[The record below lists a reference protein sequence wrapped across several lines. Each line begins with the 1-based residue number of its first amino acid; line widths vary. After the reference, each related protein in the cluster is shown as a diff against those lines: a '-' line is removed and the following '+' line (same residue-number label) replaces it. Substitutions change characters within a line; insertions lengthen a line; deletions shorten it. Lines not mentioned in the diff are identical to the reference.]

1 MFLRDLLYFIS
12 QKNIMIDPFTAFAIA
27 QGAVKGIKAAVQL
40 GKDVNGL
47 YKEFST
53 FFQSADE
60 VHRASSKMRIE
71 SIGKTDAQI
80 SSEAL
85 QIAMASKA
93 LRDSEKELKD
103 LLYWSGNAPV
113 WEEMMAERVRMMKE
127 RNAAEKAIAEQKQ
140 KDKEAMAVL
149 FMNVMYS
156 IGGLMVVVPVVM
168 GTFHVIINRGF

>member
-1 MFLRDLLYFIS
+1 
-12 QKNIMIDPFTAFAIA
+12 MIDPFTAFAMA
-27 QGAVKGIKAAVQL
+27 QGAVQGIKSAMQL

-60 VHRASSKMRIE
+60 VHRASTKMRIDN
-71 SIGKTDAQI
+71 IGKTDSQI
-80 SSEAL
+80 NDEAL

-113 WEEMMAERVRMMKE
+113 WDEMMAERLRMMKE
-127 RNAAEKAIAEQKQ
+127 RNAAEKAIADKKQ
-140 KDKEAMAVL
+140 KDKEAIAQFFLNSMYFIGALMIVIPVL
-149 FMNVMYS
+149 Y
-156 IGGLMVVVPVVM
+156 
-168 GTFHVIINRGF
+168 GTFYIITNRGF